1 MIPIHTTD
9 TRDICCFLHF
19 QTSHLHELSVCTS
32 FAPDES
38 ERDDDSEEGEDAPVN
53 NAAAASVS
61 SANKTT
67 KKLMDKLGSK
77 HILFNLLFVSSSLKG
92 LRSLTICVEVGEQ
105 VRSFGNISIVHTGY
119 GSC

>member
-1 MIPIHTTD
+1 
-9 TRDICCFLHF
+9 
-19 QTSHLHELSVCTS
+19 
-32 FAPDES
+32 
-38 ERDDDSEEGEDAPVN
+38 
-53 NAAAASVS
+53 
-61 SANKTT
+61 
-67 KKLMDKLGSK
+67 MDKLGSK